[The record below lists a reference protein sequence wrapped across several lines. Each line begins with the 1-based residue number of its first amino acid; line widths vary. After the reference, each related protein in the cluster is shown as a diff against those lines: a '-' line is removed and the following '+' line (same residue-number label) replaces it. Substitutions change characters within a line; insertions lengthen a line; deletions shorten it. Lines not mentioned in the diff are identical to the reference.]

1 MPLRTFS
8 SALQNVINP
17 YIRIGMFDT
26 SRQNLVVMVSE
37 VNIYILLTS
46 VLCLNEDP
54 LRVLIGYSTIVLIV
68 AVKKRLFLRDQ
79 RLAVCPEIRWQK
91 ERERGGNNNI
101 SKQNGCVKQHIN
113 LTFWWISSDTFYQH
127 IKVCQMNNI
136 VTTRN

>member
-1 MPLRTFS
+1 
-8 SALQNVINP
+8 
-17 YIRIGMFDT
+17 
-26 SRQNLVVMVSE
+26 MVSE

-79 RLAVCPEIRWQK
+79 RLEVCPEIRWQK
-91 ERERGGNNNI
+91 EREREGNNNI

-113 LTFWWISSDTFYQH
+113 LTF
-127 IKVCQMNNI
+127 
-136 VTTRN
+136 